1 MIFDLPTWAEVL
13 AAALGGPCHTHSVH
27 GGAEWA
33 KPSGEAGLMDKC
45 WEEPQAPPPHRM
57 PVRAK
62 WFSTLGLSF
71 YFLFFFF
78 FFLNGKINR
87 VSPASALKKP
97 YIGCGPSELRDRQP
111 CWSQTSAVLSS
122 QQGLLRGP
130 GVGQQPSSNT
140 LGVPSRAEHIGKPT
154 PQRHREVSLELKI
167 VLEFCQGAIGWDV
180 C

>member
-1 MIFDLPTWAEVL
+1 MGKTLRRGGAYGQV
-13 AAALGGPCHTHSVH
+13 LGGASGPAPTPNACQGQMVLNLR
-27 GGAEWA
+27 AE
-33 KPSGEAGLMDKC
+33 
-45 WEEPQAPPPHRM
+45 
-57 PVRAK
+57 
-62 WFSTLGLSF
+62 
-71 YFLFFFF
+71 FLFPIFFF